1 MCGRL
6 ETPQIMETRQL
17 PEALIL
23 LTSDVGHLQ
32 EAIEGT
38 VRLIPDASITLVAQE
53 DIATGLQGFDSVDKM
68 ITAPRAG
75 SLSFGLSLPFLKEL
89 RSRRY
94 DVCVLLQKQKTTR
107 VGIRAIALAYIACSS
122 RRLAHISGVGLVPFS
137 RAVAVSLGP
146 SYLLRGPGV
155 LLDKLLAILIRKA
168 ADLIVGFMLLR
179 DRRRCR
185 RSRGSG

>member
-1 MCGRL
+1 M
-6 ETPQIMETRQL
+6 

-32 EAIEGT
+32 EAIEGA
-38 VRLIPDASITLVAQE
+38 VRLIPDASITLVAQA
-53 DIATGLQGFDSVDKM
+53 DIATGLQGFDSVERM

-89 RSRRY
+89 RSQRY

-107 VGIRAIALAYIACSS
+107 VGIRAICLAYLVRSS
-122 RRLAHISGVGLVPFS
+122 RRLAHISGMGLVPFS
-137 RAVAVSLGP
+137 RAVAASLGP

-155 LLDKLLAILIRKA
+155 LLDKLLAVLIRKA
-168 ADLIVGFMLLR
+168 ADIIVRFTRLK
-179 DRRRCR
+179 DRCR
-185 RSRGSG
+185 GRRPRGAG

>member
-1 MCGRL
+1 
-6 ETPQIMETRQL
+6 L

-38 VRLIPDASITLVAQE
+38 VRLVPDASITLVAQE
-53 DIATGLQGFDSVDKM
+53 DIATGLQGFDSVERM

-75 SLSFGLSLPFLKEL
+75 SLSFGLSLPFLKKV
-89 RSRRY
+89 RSQRY

-107 VGIRAIALAYIACSS
+107 VGIRAICLAYLARAS
-122 RRLAHISGVGLVPFS
+122 RRFTHVQNVGFAPVS
-137 RAVAVSLGP
+137 RAILASLSP
-146 SYLLRGPGV
+146 LYLLGRPLV
-155 LLDKLLAILIRKA
+155 FLDKLLAVLIRKA
-168 ADLIVGFMLLR
+168 ADLIVGFMMLK
-179 DRRRCR
+179 DRWRGR